1 VGVAHVAVLA
11 VDIAEDEVG
20 GLAPYAGE
28 GQEVVHG
35 VGHPAAKAF
44 QQLLRRG
51 DNVTRLG
58 APEAAG
64 LDVGAYLVHV
74 GAGEV
79 LQGGV
84 TGEEGGGDEVHPCIG
99 ALSRQPDGEQ
109 QLVVLA
115 VVQRAGGVGVEFF

>member
-1 VGVAHVAVLA
+1 MQMSFFNIPKNSKKCINCGFST
-11 VDIAEDEVG
+11 IN
-20 GLAPYAGE
+20 YM
-28 GQEVVHG
+28 EVVHG
-35 VGHPAAKAF
+35 VGHPAAEAF

-51 DNVTRLG
+51 DDVTRLG

-79 LQGGV
+79 LQRRV
-84 TGEEGGGDEVHPCIG
+84 TGKEGGGDEVHPCVG
-99 ALSRQPDGEQ
+99 ALSRQTDGEQ